1 MSAPSKADIEYF
13 LKEIWSMRDRGDY
26 IPNLAWDRPIRHQD
40 VEYLLRQYPFLQI
53 VSTEPNFA
61 SEEEETKLVVIPNG
75 WVVHD
80 YGEAMSTSPG
90 KLLYGAGA
98 PDLKKEDEEGGSEGG
113 GSGTIIKQGFDAAQS
128 MVLLAIEKQWPG
140 IQIVS
145 GTQFMQWS
153 AWMAAADRNIPIQG
167 YEPSEADKLKRKRVK
182 EYLSEHELVQKYT
195 RAFGR

>member
-53 VSTEPNFA
+53 VSTEPTFA
-61 SEEEETKLVVIPNG
+61 DEEGTKLVEIPNG

-80 YGEAMSTSPG
+80 YGDAMSTSPG
-90 KLLYGAGA
+90 KQLYGPGA
-98 PDLKKEDEEGGSEGG
+98 PDVKKEDEGGSEGG
-113 GSGTIIKQGFDAAQS
+113 GSGTIIKQGFDAAHS
-128 MVLLAIEKQWPG
+128 MVLLAVEKQWAG

-145 GTQFMQWS
+145 GTQFMQWA
-153 AWMAAADRNIPIQG
+153 AWMAAEDRNIPIKG
-167 YEPSEADKLKRKRVK
+167 YEPSQADKLKRKRVK
-182 EYLSEHELVQKYT
+182 EYLGEHDLVEKYT
-195 RAFGR
+195 RAFRPGR